1 MSSAG
6 SSSCPSPSPSSRR
19 TTRADARSR
28 TPASVNNDTTLCE
41 TSLPPLSSIPLDAEK
56 AGYRAAKLLDGLMRG
71 RPPAR
76 RQILYPPLLVAARAS
91 SANTQTDDPLVIGL
105 LEEIRAT
112 RGFNLRVSEL
122 AAHRNVTARTLE
134 NRCRKALG
142 RSVGDIVRE
151 TCLANVHAL
160 VVDTDKPFAEIARAC
175 GQLSAAHLAAT
186 FRRRYGVTMSAARH
200 SHAGRPNQL

>member
-1 MSSAG
+1 
-6 SSSCPSPSPSSRR
+6 
-19 TTRADARSR
+19 
-28 TPASVNNDTTLCE
+28 
-41 TSLPPLSSIPLDAEK
+41 
-56 AGYRAAKLLDGLMRG
+56 MRG
-71 RPPAR
+71 RAPAR
-76 RQILYPPLLVAARAS
+76 RHILYPPLPVVARAS

-142 RSVGDIVRE
+142 RSVGDIVRD

-160 VVDTDKPFAEIARAC
+160 VVGTDKPFTEIARVC

-200 SHAGRPNQL
+200 SHANSGSSGAM

>member
-1 MSSAG
+1 M
-6 SSSCPSPSPSSRR
+6 
-19 TTRADARSR
+19 
-28 TPASVNNDTTLCE
+28 
-41 TSLPPLSSIPLDAEK
+41 
-56 AGYRAAKLLDGLMRG
+56 
-71 RPPAR
+71 
-76 RQILYPPLLVAARAS
+76 
-91 SANTQTDDPLVIGL
+91 

-134 NRCRKALG
+134 NRCHKALG

-151 TCLANVHAL
+151 MCLANVHAL

-175 GQLSAAHLAAT
+175 GQQSAAHLAAM

-200 SHAGRPNQL
+200 VTRQ

>member
-1 MSSAG
+1 
-6 SSSCPSPSPSSRR
+6 
-19 TTRADARSR
+19 
-28 TPASVNNDTTLCE
+28 
-41 TSLPPLSSIPLDAEK
+41 
-56 AGYRAAKLLDGLMRG
+56 MRG

-76 RQILYPPLLVAARAS
+76 RQILYPPLPVVARAS

-122 AAHRNVTARTLE
+122 AAHWNVTARTLE

-175 GQLSAAHLAAT
+175 GQQSAAHLAAM
-186 FRRRYGVTMSAARH
+186 FRRRYGVTMSAARR
-200 SHAGRPNQL
+200 APRQ